1 MVEGAWCYAVK
12 RSIQTGIFIGTY
24 RTYSL
29 TLYGAEARI
38 GTVPL
43 FSTFSGAGTSRIST
57 WTRTRVREPKHLVEV
72 GVIVIDHSQ
81 QHENYGNNA
90 YYEGTQKSRRLRA
103 AFGGKTL
110 FSIVV
115 LI

>member
-1 MVEGAWCYAVK
+1 M
-12 RSIQTGIFIGTY
+12 
-24 RTYSL
+24 
-29 TLYGAEARI
+29 
-38 GTVPL
+38 
-43 FSTFSGAGTSRIST
+43 
-57 WTRTRVREPKHLVEV
+57 REPKHLVEV